1 MNSHSF
7 LNKNFGLSPTA
18 VILLQSSAMDD
29 DIRQLVQAI
38 HDSPY
43 RLVLVTAGAGTQ
55 ALSDLLGV
63 AGASRTLLEAIVPYS
78 EASFDEFLGRKP
90 PQYVSVKT
98 AHFLA
103 GRAFTRARWLEAEC
117 YPTAGLACTATIVTD
132 RPKRGEHRA
141 HIAVW
146 QRRWLTSYNL
156 HLQKGARDRRGEE
169 RIVSRVMLNAVARAI
184 GLERQLDLSLLPGD
198 ELVIDVIDFSK
209 SARGLNED
217 QLDCFGI
224 EADGRLLTPTE
235 HPPILLSGSFNPLHE
250 GHLGMAQAA
259 SDLLGQPAGF
269 ELSAVN
275 VDKPPL
281 SPETILDRLAQ
292 FAGRYI
298 VFASNAPT
306 FVEKARL
313 YEGVTFV
320 VGYDTAVRIL
330 HPRYYQDSEAEMLA
344 ALAEIRGCNGRFLVA
359 GRADEDGTF
368 RHLEDIDMPTAV
380 RDLFHPLPPNRFRR
394 DISSTELRAKGLR
407 GSR

>member
-1 MNSHSF
+1 
-7 LNKNFGLSPTA
+7 
-18 VILLQSSAMDD
+18 MDD
-29 DIRQLVQAI
+29 NTRQLVQAI

-63 AGASRTLLEAIVPYS
+63 AGASRTVLEAVVPYS

-90 PQYVSVKT
+90 PQYVSLET

-103 GRAFTRARWLEAEC
+103 GRAFTRARWLEAEDH
-117 YPTAGLACTATIVTD
+117 PTVGLACTATIITD

-156 HLQKGARDRRGEE
+156 YLQKGARDRYGEE
-169 RIVSRVMLNAVARAI
+169 SVVSRVMLNAVARAI
-184 GLERQLDLSLLPGD
+184 GLEQQLEMPLVAGDSLVVEVVD
-198 ELVIDVIDFSK
+198 FAHRARELHEG
-209 SARGLNED
+209 R
-217 QLDCFGI
+217 LDCFGI
-224 EADGRLLTPTE
+224 EADGRLLTAAE

-281 SPETILDRLAQ
+281 SPETVLERLAQ
-292 FAGRYI
+292 FAGRYT

-313 YEGVTFV
+313 YAGTTFV

-330 HPRYYQDSEAEMLA
+330 HPRYYQNSETQMMA
-344 ALAEIRGCNGRFLVA
+344 ALAEIRRCNGRFLVV
-359 GRADEDGTF
+359 GRTDDDGKF
-368 RHLEDIDMPTAV
+368 RHLEDIAMPTAV
-380 RDLFHPLPPNRFRR
+380 RDLFLPLPRDRFRR
-394 DISSTELRAKGLR
+394 DISSSELRAKGLR

>member
-1 MNSHSF
+1 
-7 LNKNFGLSPTA
+7 
-18 VILLQSSAMDD
+18 MDD
-29 DIRQLVQAI
+29 DIRHLVQAI
-38 HDSPY
+38 HDAPH

-63 AGASRTLLEAIVPYS
+63 AGASRTVLEAIVPYS
-78 EASFDEFLGRKP
+78 EASFDEFLGQKP
-90 PQYVSVKT
+90 QQYVAAET

-103 GRAFTRARWLEAEC
+103 GRAFTRARWLEAENN
-117 YPTAGLACTATIVTD
+117 PTIGLACTATIVTD

-146 QRRWLTSYNL
+146 QQERLTCYSL
-156 HLQKGARDRRGEE
+156 RLKKGARDRHGEE
-169 RIVSRVMLNAVARAI
+169 SLVSRVMLNAVAQAL
-184 GLERQLDLSLLPGD
+184 GLAHQLDLWLIAGDRLLS
-198 ELVIDVIDFSK
+198 DVVDFSH
-209 SARGLNED
+209 SAWELHEN
-217 QLDCFGI
+217 QVDCFGI
-224 EADGRLLTPTE
+224 ADNGRLLAPAN

-250 GHLGMAQAA
+250 GHLEMARAA
-259 SDLLGQPAGF
+259 SDLWQQPMGF

-281 SPETILDRLAQ
+281 SPQTILERLAQ
-292 FAGRYI
+292 FAGRYT

-313 YEGVTFV
+313 YEGATFV

-330 HPRYYQDSEAEMLA
+330 HPRYYQDSQANMLA
-344 ALAEIRGCNGRFLVA
+344 ALAEIRACNGRFLVA
-359 GRADEDGTF
+359 GRADENGTF
-368 RHLEDIDMPTAV
+368 HHLEDIDIPTAV
-380 RDLFHPLPPNRFRR
+380 RDLFHPLPPDRFRR